1 MSPSIT
7 SYLVVAIVAATV
19 TVMTVPL
26 IRAVSVSRGLLVQPD
41 IRKVHSEPTSQ
52 LGGGAMYV
60 GFLVGF
66 AVAWLSGSFDVVF
79 RNSTDPFAVLLC
91 ASMSYFVGVSD
102 DVKGLS
108 APAKTAGLV
117 LAGSFLPLLGIGI
130 IWFRVPFLDLTTLSP
145 DLSYLI
151 TVVWVLGMAN
161 AVNLTD
167 GLDGLAAGI
176 VGIGAA
182 AFSVFTAVGHRG
194 LILARNVGPLVAAL
208 TVGVCAGF
216 LPWNFHPAKIFMGD
230 GGALFLGSLMAAST
244 VAVGGQNPEPFSG
257 QTFFFYAPLA
267 IPVVI
272 LGVPILDTTFAIMRR
287 ASRRQGL
294 ATADKEHLHHRLM
307 RLGHGHRRSVGI
319 LWTWTALLSGFV
331 LWPVFN
337 EGRGDAVVP
346 AGVAALALVLYTS
359 FHPGRRHENGDA
371 ERHGVGR
378 FARLCPRPAS
388 LMRGLP
394 LSVTNQHPHDGLP
407 GCEGPHI
414 FSKVRRSHAGQQPRS
429 IDSQRDC

>member
-1 MSPSIT
+1 MSPSLV
-7 SYLVVAIVAATV
+7 SYFVVAVVAATV

-26 IRAVSVSRGLLVQPD
+26 FRAFAISRGLLVQPD
-41 IRKVHSEPTSQ
+41 VRKVHLEPTSD
-52 LGGGAMYV
+52 LGGGAMFV

-66 AVAWLSGSFDVVF
+66 AVAWLSGWFDVVF
-79 RNSTDPFAVLLC
+79 SDSTDPLAILLC
-91 ASMSYFVGVSD
+91 ASMSYFIGVYD
-102 DVKGLS
+102 DVKQIS

-130 IWFRVPFLDLTTLSP
+130 IWFRVPFLELTTLSP
-145 DLSYLI
+145 DLSYLF
-151 TVVWVLGMAN
+151 TVLWVLVMAN
-161 AVNLTD
+161 AVNLSD

-182 AFSVFTAVGHRG
+182 AFFLYSQRLDAEG

-208 TVGVCAGF
+208 VVGVCVGF
-216 LPWNFHPAKIFMGD
+216 LPWNVHPAKIFMGD

-244 VAVGGQNPEPFSG
+244 VAVGGQNSQPFSG

-267 IPVVI
+267 IPLVI
-272 LGVPILDTTFAIMRR
+272 LGVPLLDTTFAIMRR

-294 ATADKEHLHHRLM
+294 ATADKDHLHHRLM

-337 EGRGDAVVP
+337 EGRGDAIVP
-346 AGVAALALVLYTS
+346 VGLLALALVLYTS
-359 FHPGRRHENGDA
+359 FHPGRRPEGHET
-371 ERHGVGR
+371 E
-378 FARLCPRPAS
+378 
-388 LMRGLP
+388 
-394 LSVTNQHPHDGLP
+394 
-407 GCEGPHI
+407 
-414 FSKVRRSHAGQQPRS
+414 
-429 IDSQRDC
+429 